1 MEATIDPKT
10 AAGKPQSVWPHLFEP
25 FRNAATSVANFFSP
39 SADAANDESAYEI
52 NMELPGVSAED
63 IDVSLNDHVLTIRGE
78 KKNSREE
85 KTKTYYF
92 TERSYGA
99 FQRSFRLPG
108 DVDAGNIGADFNDG
122 VLTLT
127 LPKTAP
133 ATREEKKISVRRG

>member
-1 MEATIDPKT
+1 MEATTDHNAPVDKS
-10 AAGKPQSVWPHLFEP
+10 QSVWPHLFEP
-25 FRNAATSVANFFSP
+25 FRSAAASVASFFTP
-39 SADAANDESAYEI
+39 SADAASAESAYEI
-52 NMELPGVSAED
+52 NMELPGVAPDD
-63 IDVSLNDHVLTIRGE
+63 IEVSLNDHVLTIKGE
-78 KKNSREE
+78 KKSSREE

-108 DVDAGNIGADFNDG
+108 DIDASNIGADFNDG

-133 ATREEKKISVRRG
+133 AAREEKKIAVRRT